1 MMGRAAESAACKNK
15 GGDTTIYGGV
25 LYSRTYYLVIVLRF
39 ATREIGS
46 QRALYRLC
54 TLRRPHSGLWKI
66 KNLSHV
72 SLPVWLGAMRLYHG
86 LCALGPCREQKV
98 VSLAQRQSLAFF
110 IHTRETHV
118 TL

>member
-1 MMGRAAESAACKNK
+1 MNWADGTACKNK
-15 GGDTTIYGGV
+15 GGDTTIYRNV

-46 QRALYRLC
+46 QRALSRLSALC
-54 TLRRPHSGLWKI
+54 GARTLENQEP
-66 KNLSHV
+66 LSCLSPGVAGSHEAV
-72 SLPVWLGAMRLYHG
+72 PHG